1 LLELYKVQFYDNK
14 RKKQL
19 KYWSLLFYL
28 QNSYNNIEE
37 NYRKSIVVDEIPCI
51 VNIVDT
57 AGQVCYY
64 FYLITLM

>member
-1 LLELYKVQFYDNK
+1 MLELYKVQFYDNK

-64 FYLITLM
+64 FYLIKLM